1 MVLSDTQIDRFSRQI
16 VLPQIGGR
24 GQERLLSSSVAVA
37 GDGALAEI
45 VALYLA
51 GAGIGRI
58 ALPGAGREA
67 WRADIV
73 DLNPDVRVAP
83 AADGLGSTDA
93 DVVVACDVPL
103 AELDGAAR
111 SGRPLVAG
119 GVDDD
124 GGWLVVSDTPDI
136 CASCAGRAATARR
149 ATACRPPAMPTAGV
163 VGSLM
168 SIAVLKHRLG
178 LGESARRVWLQFD
191 ARRSMLSERPIARVP
206 DCPACAA
213 QR

>member
-1 MVLSDTQIDRFSRQI
+1 MALSDAQIDRFSRQI

-37 GDGALAEI
+37 GNGALAEI

-58 ALPGAGREA
+58 ALPGAGREPLQ
-67 WRADIV
+67 ADIL
-73 DLNPDVRVAP
+73 DLNPDVSVAL
-83 AADGLGSTDA
+83 AVDDLGSVEA
-93 DVVVACDVPL
+93 DILVACDVGL
-103 AELDGAAR
+103 ADLERAAR
-111 SGRPLVAG
+111 SGRPVVAG

-149 ATACRPPAMPTAGV
+149 GTACRAPTVPAAGV

-168 SIAVLKHRLG
+168 SIAVLKLRLG
-178 LGESARRVWLQFD
+178 LGEPARRVWVQFD
-191 ARRSMLSERPIARVP
+191 VRESMLSEHPIERAP
-206 DCPACAA
+206 DCPVCAACA
-213 QR
+213 